1 LPPQFYTD
9 YQSTGYPDYYKVNYT
24 TSIFTASLGFKLL
37 FGDPT
42 VKAYF
47 GAGADISPVSLTF
60 KKQIYQY
67 NSLTSSYVLE
77 AEDPSSSDVAGEGD
91 YTTVAFGGHA
101 VLGANFILSRSLSF
115 GPYIGYKY
123 LDATNFKNSA
133 GTLSI
138 NTKNG
143 DVGNSAIYGL
153 NPNLPTVPLDLDLSG
168 IYGGLNV
175 SFAF

>member
-1 LPPQFYTD
+1 
-9 YQSTGYPDYYKVNYT
+9 
-24 TSIFTASLGFKLL
+24 LGFKLL

-60 KKQIYQY
+60 QKTVY
-67 NSLTSSYVLE
+67 NGSGQLQS
-77 AEDPSSSDVAGEGD
+77 EDASSSDQSGGD

-101 VLGANFILSRSLSF
+101 VLGANFILSRSLAF

-123 LDATNFKNSA
+123 LDATNFKNPS

-138 NTKNG
+138 NQANG
-143 DVGNSAIYGL
+143 DVGSSGVFNNTTLY
-153 NPNLPTVPLDLDLSG
+153 NTLPVATVPLDLDLSG
-168 IYGGLNV
+168 IFGGLNV